1 MPEEI
6 EKLKLYRQG
15 EVTRKMYNDR
25 LHWYL
30 KADNTL
36 LNGAIVDY
44 YENSRLK
51 LEWHVKNGMYHGT
64 ARAWL
69 INGNLRTDENFRNN
83 TSHLI
88 QRYYDEK
95 GNLIRIKEYYDGCR
109 IRQQVL
115 NQNTN
120 KWEER
125 VFCDS
130 YQFNLFE

>member
-6 EKLKLYRQG
+6 EKIKLYRRG
-15 EVTRKMYNDR
+15 EATIKMYNDR
-25 LHWYL
+25 FHWFL
-30 KADNTL
+30 KEDNTL

-44 YENSRLK
+44 HENSRLK
-51 LEWHVKNGMYHGT
+51 LEFHVKNGMKHGSHK
-64 ARAWL
+64 RWL

-83 TSHLI
+83 TSHLT
-88 QRYYDEK
+88 QRFYDEK
-95 GNLIRIKEYYDGCR
+95 GNLIRIKEYYEGCR